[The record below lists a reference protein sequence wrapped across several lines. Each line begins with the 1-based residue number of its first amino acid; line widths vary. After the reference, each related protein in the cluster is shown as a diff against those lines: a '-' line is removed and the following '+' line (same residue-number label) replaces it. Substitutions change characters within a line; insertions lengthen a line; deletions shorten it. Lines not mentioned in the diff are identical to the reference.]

1 MNKFIENARH
11 LILWGSIS
19 LYALC
24 LFLPAF
30 TFDKYP
36 PTFGKTL
43 LGLGWFGIL
52 EGEFGWYANPLYP
65 VALLLFAKR
74 HFLMSGILAAF
85 VFGIALTSLQTKKW
99 WVNSAVGSYPIGGYG
114 YGFYSWLFSFAVLF
128 IGAFILARVSF
139 RTPPSSGG
147 EDSNV

>member
-1 MNKFIENARH
+1 M
-11 LILWGSIS
+11 GSIS

-36 PTFGKTL
+36 STLGKTL

-52 EGEFGWYANPLYP
+52 DGEFGWYANPLYP
-65 VALLLFAKR
+65 VALLFFATR
-74 HFLMSGILAAF
+74 HFAMSVLFSAL
-85 VFGIALTSLQTKKW
+85 VLGIALTSLQTKKW

-114 YGFYSWLFSFAVLF
+114 YGFYLWLLSFAVLL
-128 IGAFILARVSF
+128 IGALILARVSF
-139 RTPPSSGG
+139 LSRISSPSSGG
-147 EDSNV
+147 EDDNV